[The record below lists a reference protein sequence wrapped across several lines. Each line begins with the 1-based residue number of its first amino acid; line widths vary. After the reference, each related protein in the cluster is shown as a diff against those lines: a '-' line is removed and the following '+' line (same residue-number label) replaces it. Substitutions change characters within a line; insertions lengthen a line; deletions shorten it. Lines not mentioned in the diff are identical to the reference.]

1 MKDQAGNTIFD
12 SSARV
17 KPQNG
22 LRRTTSRLA
31 TPPDMRQ
38 ESRPSQLDSSSLDV
52 PRPDLE
58 RIDTGVTRVHN
69 PAIEQQGRGWLR
81 ARAVFRRPRVG
92 RHPDLWH
99 LCLGLYFL
107 PTIIAIVRKMPNTG
121 SVFVVNLFL
130 GWTFIGWIVALV
142 MAAGSAQPR
151 AALQATSTASTA
163 PLPPPPGTAT
173 AGPTFVHIGQRYRFG
188 YSIDP
193 PSYGIWDGE
202 NPGPP
207 IERFPYNDHGK
218 TEVST
223 SSAHSNP
230 SR

>member
-1 MKDQAGNTIFD
+1 VLGQYSAGPEWVVILISGIF
-12 SSARV
+12 
-17 KPQNG
+17 
-22 LRRTTSRLA
+22 
-31 TPPDMRQ
+31 
-38 ESRPSQLDSSSLDV
+38 
-52 PRPDLE
+52 
-58 RIDTGVTRVHN
+58 
-69 PAIEQQGRGWLR
+69 
-81 ARAVFRRPRVG
+81 
-92 RHPDLWH
+92 
-99 LCLGLYFL
+99 CLGLYFL

-188 YSIDP
+188 SRSTHRATASGTARTRARRSSDSRTTITA
-193 PSYGIWDGE
+193 
-202 NPGPP
+202 
-207 IERFPYNDHGK
+207 RRR
-218 TEVST
+218 VST
-223 SSAHSNP
+223 GSAHSNP